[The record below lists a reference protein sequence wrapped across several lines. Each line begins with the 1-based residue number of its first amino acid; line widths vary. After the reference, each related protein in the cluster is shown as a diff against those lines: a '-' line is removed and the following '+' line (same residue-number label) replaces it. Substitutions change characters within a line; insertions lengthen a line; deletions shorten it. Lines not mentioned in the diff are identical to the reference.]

1 MHLKVV
7 STRRVLSKIQKHKG
21 TNGMELKRFQF
32 ILLRTVL
39 ILGIFL
45 TVHLHSSFGESYT
58 QMNLP
63 DGAKAR
69 LGIGDIQDLLY
80 SPDGKMLA
88 VASTNGI
95 WLYDTETYHEL
106 KLLPIPLNNSYY
118 SLGPDIEKITF
129 SVDGQTLV
137 GVTEQGALQSSLL
150 IWNVNTE
157 ECKIYELDSK
167 VSFSP
172 DGQKLT
178 IGKQEPIELW
188 QAPNNTTEEPLKE
201 DDNEEEKVKIA
212 FNPDGKT
219 YATTDDQYGFSIRD
233 TQTHKQ
239 KKRIDDTLHP
249 VFSGEIILSP
259 DGKLI
264 AMLRYKSPIHVWD
277 TNTGQLKFTLI
288 EHPMTRLPNHVHMHY
303 NQPFVFEGVAF
314 SPDGNIIAC
323 GSMDGPIR
331 LWDLNNGKLTK
342 RLNGHDSFVNSM
354 VFNRDGK
361 FLATGSDDGFI
372 LVWNTETWEHVLF
385 HDAQLFSVSCL
396 SYNRDGSFLAAG
408 SPTGEIFLFD
418 VEKGIAIKSFKG
430 HIRRVSRLM
439 FSHDG
444 RHLASAGWD
453 RSVRLWDIDTA
464 IQLKTLSAPTSRTSP
479 EDDDYW
485 KTLMFTHDGNLL
497 AINDVNRFI
506 HFWNVNTGQFK
517 QFLLGHGHYLR
528 CFSLS
533 ADMQTLASYS
543 IDDTVLLWDM
553 RRITKVV
560 DE

>member
-1 MHLKVV
+1 MLLKVV

-21 TNGMELKRFQF
+21 PNGMELKGFQF
-32 ILLRTVL
+32 ILLRTVP
-39 ILGIFL
+39 ILCIFL
-45 TVHLHSSFGESYT
+45 TVHLHSSLAQNYT

-63 DGAKAR
+63 DGAKSR
-69 LGIGDIQDLLY
+69 LGIGDIQDLSY

-118 SLGPDIEKITF
+118 SLGPDIKKITF

-137 GVTEQGALQSSLL
+137 GVTEESSLQPSL
-150 IWNVNTE
+150 LVWNVNTE
-157 ECKIYELDSK
+157 ECKIYELDTK
-167 VSFSP
+167 VSFSS

-178 IGKQEPIELW
+178 IGEQEPIELW
-188 QAPNNTTEEPLKE
+188 QAPNNNAEEPLKE
-201 DDNEEEKVKIA
+201 ADNEEEKVKIA

-219 YATTDDQYGFSIRD
+219 YATTDDRYGFSIRD

-239 KKRIDDTLHP
+239 KKRIDDSLHP
-249 VFSGEIILSP
+249 VFSGKIILSP

-264 AMLRYKSPIHVWD
+264 AMLRYESPIHVWD
-277 TNTGQLKFTLI
+277 VSTGKLKFTLL
-288 EHPMTRLPNHVHMHY
+288 EHRMTRLPNHVHMHY
-303 NQPFVFEGVAF
+303 DQPFVFEGVAF

-323 GSMDGPIR
+323 GSMNGPIR
-331 LWDLNNGKLTK
+331 LWDLNNGELTR
-342 RLNGHDSFVNSM
+342 RLNGHDSFVNCM
-354 VFNRDGK
+354 VFSRDGK

-464 IQLKTLSAPTSRTSP
+464 ILLKTLSAPTSRSSP

-485 KTLMFTHDGNLL
+485 KTLVFTHDGNLL
-497 AINDVNRFI
+497 AINGESRFI
-506 HFWNVNTGQFK
+506 HFWNVNTGQFS
-517 QFLLGHGHYLR
+517 QFLFGHGHFLR
-528 CFSLS
+528 HFSLS

-543 IDDTVLLWDM
+543 ADDTVLLWDM
-553 RRITKVV
+553 SRITKVV